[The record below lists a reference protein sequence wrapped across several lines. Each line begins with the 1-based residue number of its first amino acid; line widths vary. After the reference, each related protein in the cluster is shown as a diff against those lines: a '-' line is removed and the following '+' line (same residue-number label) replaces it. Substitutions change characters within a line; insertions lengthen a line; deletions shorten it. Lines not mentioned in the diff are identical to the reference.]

1 MWQVDDNGEDAS
13 EDEKKKDVD
22 NISGD
27 KLIQTAKKKKTGMQ
41 GIRRRAKLRNDHID
55 GYATNSPSDSEGGYG
70 DCFRKLYD
78 IDIK

>member
-27 KLIQTAKKKKTGMQ
+27 KLIQTAKKKKTVNAG
-41 GIRRRAKLRNDHID
+41 N
-55 GYATNSPSDSEGGYG
+55 ATKG
-70 DCFRKLYD
+70 KV
-78 IDIK
+78 KK